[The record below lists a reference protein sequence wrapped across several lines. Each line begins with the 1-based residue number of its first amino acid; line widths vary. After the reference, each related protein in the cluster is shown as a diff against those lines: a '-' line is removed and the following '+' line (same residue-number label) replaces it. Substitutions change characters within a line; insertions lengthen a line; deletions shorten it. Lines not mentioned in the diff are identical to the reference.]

1 MRYEGHGWD
10 LKGPASVDRA
20 RAALDRDGAVLG
32 YVFESKGFSRVDIDT
47 NEGDP
52 VFCHG
57 SHSRR
62 ASGKGKPNSK
72 GMARPWNHWGRGGK
86 WPTAVIISATRLSM
100 SV

>member
-1 MRYEGHGWD
+1 
-10 LKGPASVDRA
+10 
-20 RAALDRDGAVLG
+20 VLG
-32 YVFESKGFSRVDIDT
+32 YAFESKGFSRVDIVT

-52 VFCHG
+52 VYSLTGQLMGLPLKRGDDRIDRDCHG

-100 SV
+100 SG